1 MTDMEWILILNGIT
15 PYIYLGIVALV
26 ANEGTGSSDDVIGVI
41 AIIFA
46 VQLLLTIILS
56 IVSKDKAKLAK
67 VTMINKFIQIPYY
80 ILFFIIAV
88 LGVMVMMGLMGIGLL
103 FIPVFIAIDIGV
115 FLTTVI
121 PEEIC
126 TIKLIASKKIPVWKF
141 ILYLIGNCIYCV
153 DVVLAVLVHK
163 DYKKAAVPEVPAADP
178 S

>member
-1 MTDMEWILILNGIT
+1 MEWILIINGIT
-15 PYIYLGIVALV
+15 PYIYLGIVAFA
-26 ANEGTGSSDDVIGVI
+26 ANEGTGSSDDVLGVL
-41 AIIFA
+41 AIVFA
-46 VQLLLTIILS
+46 VQLLATVILS
-56 IVSKDKAKLAK
+56 IISKDKAKLAK
-67 VTMINKFIQIPYY
+67 VTMITKFIQIPYY
-80 ILFFIIAV
+80 IIFFIIAV

-163 DYKKAAVPEVPAADP
+163 DFKKIDQTTAPNA
-178 S
+178 